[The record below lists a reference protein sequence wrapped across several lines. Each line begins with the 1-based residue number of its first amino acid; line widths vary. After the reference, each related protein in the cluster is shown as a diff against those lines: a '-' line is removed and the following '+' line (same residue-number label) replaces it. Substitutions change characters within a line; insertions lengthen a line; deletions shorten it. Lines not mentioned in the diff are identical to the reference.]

1 MGESTFKIKAY
12 DRAATSV
19 FRLDEDIEQLYRQDR
34 LYDIPGVGKSIKT
47 IIEEILQ
54 TGSSSYLEE
63 LFQLIP
69 PGVLHMLK
77 IPGLG
82 HRSVRQIY
90 QELGVQNL
98 DELEVAAQLQ
108 RIRTLPGMGAKT
120 EQNILEGIAS
130 LREHKDR
137 IILGAARPEA
147 LALLQEIQGL
157 EDVLYAE
164 ITGSIRRGKS
174 LVGDIDILVAAEN
187 EALIK
192 RKLKILPRV
201 YSIEKDSPGCL
212 AGRLN
217 SGHPFEVI
225 MVSPADYYHSLVWT
239 TGSKAHRS
247 KLFTGI
253 DRGSLQDLGSEAELY
268 QDLGLDYIPP
278 ELREDQGEF
287 EAARGGTLP
296 HLLKREDIQGDL
308 HLHTLWSDG
317 SYDIYAMVE
326 KARQLGYRYIAISEH
341 SKSLTI
347 SNGLDE
353 ERLRAQGK
361 LIDQINQEIEDI
373 QVLKAIEVDVLK
385 DGQLDLDDEVLKDLD
400 LVIAAIHSHFRLGK
414 EEQTRRIIKAMQN
427 EHVHVFAHLSGR
439 LLNRRSAYEFDLE
452 KVLAA
457 AAEHNV
463 ALEINANPD
472 RLDVDENIARQAKSL
487 GIRMVINSDAHH
499 IVAMEYM
506 DYGVLTA
513 RRGWLEPE
521 DVLNTL
527 PLDELKQVLKNK

>member
-1 MGESTFKIKAY
+1 M
-12 DRAATSV
+12 
-19 FRLDEDIEQLYRQDR
+19 
-34 LYDIPGVGKSIKT
+34 
-47 IIEEILQ
+47 
-54 TGSSSYLEE
+54 EE
-63 LFQLIP
+63 LFQSVP
-69 PGVLHMLK
+69 PGVLTMLEV
-77 IPGLG
+77 PGLG

-98 DELEVAAQLQ
+98 DELEAAAKSQ

-120 EQNILEGIAS
+120 EQNILEGIS
-130 LREHKDR
+130 QLREQGDR
-137 IILGAARPEA
+137 ITLGAARPEA
-147 LALLQEIQGL
+147 LALLQEIQNL
-157 EDVLYAE
+157 EGVLHAQ

-174 LVGDIDILVAAEN
+174 LVGDIDILAAAEN

-192 RKLKILPRV
+192 RKLKILPRI
-201 YSIEKDSPGCL
+201 YSIEKDSAGCL

-217 SGHPFEVI
+217 SGHPFELI

-239 TGSKAHRS
+239 TGSKQHRS
-247 KLFTGI
+247 KLFAGI
-253 DRGSLQDLGSEAELY
+253 DRSRFKDLGSEAEVY
-268 QDLGLDYIPP
+268 QALGLAYIPP

-287 EAARGGTLP
+287 EAARRGILP
-296 HLLKREDIQGDL
+296 HLLKREDIKGDL
-308 HLHTLWSDG
+308 HMHTLWSDG

-326 KARQLGYRYIAISEH
+326 KARQLGYSYIAISEH

-361 LIDQINQEIEDI
+361 LIDQINQELEDI

-385 DGQLDLDDEVLKDLD
+385 DGQLDLDDEVLKELD
-400 LVIAAIHSHFRLGK
+400 LVIAAIHSHFRLDK

-439 LLNRRSAYEFDLE
+439 LLNRRSAYEFDIE

-457 AAEHNV
+457 AAEHKV

-487 GIRMVINSDAHH
+487 GIPIVINTDAHH
-499 IVAMEYM
+499 TVAMEYM

-527 PLDELKQVLKNK
+527 PLDEFRQVLKNK